1 MNCIGIG
8 SLRRE
13 AHSVRRT
20 FGLALAGALLLMM
33 VTPGIAGAQSTP
45 EEEAAALARPAIVY
59 IEATWS
65 AYVQDHDGDWLNGGE
80 PFTGGWS
87 CTGFVVNPTGYVA
100 TAGHCTDGAQ
110 EMAVMAGVDYW
121 VEQGWATAEEAPA
134 LFETG
139 MMNWKVEGE
148 NSGSPPAVEYH
159 VQHGKATSGMSTGE
173 VWPAR
178 LIESKPMAEGDVA
191 ILKVE
196 QTNLPVVELAS
207 ATDVSIGTP
216 ILSIGYPGTSD
227 LVVDA
232 TLEPTFKDG
241 KISSSKTREDG
252 LIPVY
257 EISAAVSGGMSGGP
271 TVDLD
276 GRVVGVNSFG
286 INSQIETQQFNF
298 VSPSTLLSEMLARN
312 GVVNELGPV
321 DELYREGL
329 DLFFA
334 GSYTAAIERFDDV
347 LARVPSHQQAQE
359 FRVKAVEAGPDTAP
373 AVEEDPATEP
383 AADSSEGGISPLV
396 LVGALVALL
405 VIGGGIMLLVKSK
418 GKSKKDDS
426 PPETAVPV
434 QPVASPSG
442 AAPEPVAAPVAAPPV
457 TVGGPEPQPVGSA
470 VNGGTRP
477 TTERQPLGFA
487 APSPEQSAQV
497 SVPSPGAYCAH
508 CGTAGTPGAPF
519 CSSCGRSVADPMG
532 TA

>member
-1 MNCIGIG
+1 MDAIGVVG
-8 SLRRE
+8 ARRE
-13 AHSVRRT
+13 ARVPFRT
-20 FGLALAGALLLMM
+20 GMLALVGSLVLMM
-33 VTPGIAGAQSTP
+33 ATPGVADAQSTP

-65 AYVQDHDGDWLNGGE
+65 AYVQDHEGDWLNEGE
-80 PFTGGWS
+80 PFTGGWT
-87 CTGFVVNPTGYVA
+87 CTGFVVNPSGYVA

-121 VEQGWATAEEAPA
+121 VEQGWATAEEAPE
-134 LFETG
+134 LFQTG

-173 VWPAR
+173 AWPAR
-178 LIESKPMAEGDVA
+178 LIESKPMEEGDVA
-191 ILKVE
+191 LLKVE
-196 QTNLPVVELAS
+196 QSNLPVVELAS
-207 ATDVSIGTP
+207 SEDVAIGTP

-241 KISSSKTREDG
+241 KISSSKTREGG

-276 GRVVGVNSFG
+276 GRVVGINSFG

-321 DELYREGL
+321 DTLYREGL
-329 DLFFA
+329 DLFYA
-334 GSYTAAIERFDDV
+334 GSYAAAIETFDEV
-347 LARVPSHQQAQE
+347 LDRVPSHQQAQE
-359 FRVKAVEAGPDTAP
+359 FRVRAANAGPDTAP
-373 AVEEDPATEP
+373 EEPEAVADEP
-383 AADSSEGGISPLV
+383 AADSSGGGISPLV
-396 LVGALVALL
+396 LVGGLVALL
-405 VIGGGIMLLVKSK
+405 VIGGLAFVVARSRGR
-418 GKSKKDDS
+418 SKKDAPPQS
-426 PPETAVPV
+426 PSAPV
-434 QPVASPSG
+434 EPVATPQ
-442 AAPEPVAAPVAAPPV
+442 AAPEHPAAGNGAPAPVGA
-457 TVGGPEPQPVGSA
+457 PEPQPVSA
-470 VNGGTRP
+470 GVNGEP
-477 TTERQPLGFA
+477 APVTERQPLGFA
-487 APSPEQSAQV
+487 APSPEQSAPAAV
-497 SVPSPGAYCAH
+497 APPASVFCVY

-519 CSSCGRSVADPMG
+519 CAQCGQPVAGPMA
-532 TA
+532 TS